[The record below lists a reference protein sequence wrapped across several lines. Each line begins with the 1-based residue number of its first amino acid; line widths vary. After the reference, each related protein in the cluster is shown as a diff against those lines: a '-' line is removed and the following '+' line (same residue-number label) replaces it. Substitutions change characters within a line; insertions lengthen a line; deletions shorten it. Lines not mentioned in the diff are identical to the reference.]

1 MALRLTKGHD
11 DAPWRTLLRA
21 APRLVSASGGHRDES
36 RCSTQECVR
45 HEASSTESV
54 PVWFRLHRVR

>member
-1 MALRLTKGHD
+1 MGLRLTKGD
-11 DAPWRTLLRA
+11 EDALVAHALLRA

-36 RCSTQECVR
+36 RCSTQEWVR

-54 PVWFRLHRVR
+54 PFALPQF

>member
-1 MALRLTKGHD
+1 MGLRLTKGHE
-11 DAPWRTLLRA
+11 DALVAHALLRA

-54 PVWFRLHRVR
+54 LLM